1 MSCSQTTRRRL
12 FQSPVAILILFTA
25 IAVQPA
31 WSWKC
36 ALIGAVV
43 GGGLGAGVGAIAAS
57 DGSTSTGEGVAF
69 GTIAAAPGFIIGGLM
84 CGDDEEAE
92 AAITTGETTA
102 AAAPIGIVYFD
113 FDKYNIRS
121 DQVPVVDDVASK
133 MTADPAMNV
142 ELQGNTDAMGSEEYN
157 LGLGN
162 RRSDAVRRGLE
173 ERGVGSERM
182 STLSFG
188 EERPAAPNTT
198 PDGQDDPAGRALN
211 RRTEIVPVQ

>member
-1 MSCSQTTRRRL
+1 MSCPETTRRRL
-12 FQSPVAILILFTA
+12 FRSPVAILILFMA

-43 GGGLGAGVGAIAAS
+43 GGGLGAGVGAIATS
-57 DGSTSTGEGVAF
+57 NGSTSTGEGVAY
-69 GTIAAAPGFIIGGLM
+69 GTIAAAPGFIIGGLL
-84 CGDDEEAE
+84 CGEEEVVE
-92 AAITTGETTA
+92 AAVVTQEVAEEVG
-102 AAAPIGIVYFD
+102 PIGIVYFD

-121 DQVPVVDDVASK
+121 DQVPVVDDVAAK

-198 PDGQDDPAGRALN
+198 PDGQDDPASRALN